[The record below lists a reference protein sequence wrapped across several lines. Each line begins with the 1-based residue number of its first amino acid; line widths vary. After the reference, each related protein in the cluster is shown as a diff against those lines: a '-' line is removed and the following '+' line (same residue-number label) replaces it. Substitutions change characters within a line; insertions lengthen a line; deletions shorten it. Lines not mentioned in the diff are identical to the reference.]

1 MKNLVLLFAL
11 FVTTLTF
18 SQDHQVK
25 IRGLV
30 NGGQFTNLNMEE
42 VHFDLEMN
50 NSGRGGSNTV
60 MYYTVTK
67 RHDNNSERLENALR
81 NGRVFNEV
89 QVWVKQAGGKVVKH
103 KLTNAVLSDY
113 SASFKRG
120 KPATESFVIK
130 FQNRTIL
137 R

>member
-11 FVTTLTF
+11 FITTLTF

-30 NGGQFTNLNMEE
+30 NGRQFTNLNMEE
-42 VHFDLEMN
+42 VNFDLKMSN
-50 NSGRGGSNTV
+50 NGRGGSPV

-67 RHDNNSERLENALR
+67 RHDNQSERLENAMR

-120 KPATESFVIK
+120 KPAMESFVIK
-130 FQNRTIL
+130 FQNRTLL